1 LLVQAELLL
10 RQSLVLSME
19 IALYLASLIRQ
30 LVSWPRVLAVARN
43 DEPAKLIVKG
53 GDLLAAVSTQ
63 SLKMYPHK

>member
-1 LLVQAELLL
+1 
-10 RQSLVLSME
+10 ME